1 MKYFKFYWL
10 LIIVL
15 LFICSQ
21 NAEAAPKRKAKPK
34 IHLPKLP
41 KININIHHNNIHIG

>member
-10 LIIVL
+10 LITVL

-21 NAEAAPKRKAKPK
+21 NAYAAPKRKPRFQ
-34 IHLPKLP
+34 LPKLP
-41 KININIHHNNIHIG
+41 KINIHIHHNNIHIG